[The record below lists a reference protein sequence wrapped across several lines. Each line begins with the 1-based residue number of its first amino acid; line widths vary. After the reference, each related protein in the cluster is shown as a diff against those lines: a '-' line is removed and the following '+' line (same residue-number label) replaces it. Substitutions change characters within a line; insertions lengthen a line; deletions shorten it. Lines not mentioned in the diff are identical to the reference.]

1 MEDTADDRRQHV
13 LRVATEAFE
22 RLKSGFA
29 GGEWEPFFDMLSDD
43 FSFWFP
49 RGRYLGLNR
58 GKQRAVEFFSSA
70 SRAYREGLDVTEVL
84 CVTANETS
92 AVFEF
97 RDEAVLPRGL
107 YRNRVAISLD
117 VRGDKICGYRQYFG
131 SDGKKN

>member
-1 MEDTADDRRQHV
+1 MEDTAEARRENA
-13 LRVATEAFE
+13 LKVATLAFE
-22 RLKSGFA
+22 RLKAGFA
-29 GGEWEPFFDMLSDD
+29 GGDWEPFFEMLTDD

-58 GKQRAVEFFSSA
+58 GKQRAIEFFSSA
-70 SRAYREGLDVTEVL
+70 TRAYRKGLVVTELL
-84 CVTANETS
+84 CLTASETS

-107 YRNRVAISLD
+107 YKNRVAISLD

-131 SDGKKN
+131 SDGKTN